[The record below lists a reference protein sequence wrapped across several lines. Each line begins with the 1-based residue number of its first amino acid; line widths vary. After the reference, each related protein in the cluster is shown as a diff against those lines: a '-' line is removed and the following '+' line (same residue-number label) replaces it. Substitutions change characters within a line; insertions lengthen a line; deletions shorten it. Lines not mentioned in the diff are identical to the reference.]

1 MRQGRGQ
8 RSPEPAPDLRTFEHG
23 PNAAYPLSLTASC
36 GPASSTT
43 TAATAWVSRPEK
55 PKQKCHEG
63 KRRNGKEAHVPG
75 IWQVKDEFVVVAR
88 WTNPKTGNR
97 SNTEG
102 TAPTL
107 ADAVALKEE
116 MRGKAATP
124 KPTPLRLVDFVERY
138 VTTHAGRLAPSTSER
153 YVGELAH
160 WITKLGAFYF
170 DAITVADVRAALMSM
185 ARSAAPAT
193 VNGRLRLLRQ
203 VFDDAVADG
212 VAGKNLARAVK
223 SLPEGRAVG
232 MA

>member
-1 MRQGRGQ
+1 M
-8 RSPEPAPDLRTFEHG
+8 
-23 PNAAYPLSLTASC
+23 
-36 GPASSTT
+36 
-43 TAATAWVSRPEK
+43 
-55 PKQKCHEG
+55 
-63 KRRNGKEAHVPG
+63 
-75 IWQVKDEFVVVAR
+75 KDEFVVVAR

-170 DAITVADVRAALMSM
+170 DAMPMPAFFLRATCRPTSAAKYCRSM
-185 ARSAAPAT
+185 AD
-193 VNGRLRLLRQ
+193 
-203 VFDDAVADG
+203 F
-212 VAGKNLARAVK
+212 
-223 SLPEGRAVG
+223 
-232 MA
+232 